1 MISLNLDKIID
12 GAQLI
17 KELVEAGIAVEKNSA
32 GNYIDPLLDADS
44 QLWLAIEAKDKT
56 KAKAI
61 LDNHIPKPAPEP
73 TVEEKL
79 ASVGLSV
86 EDLKAALGL

>member
-1 MISLNLDKIID
+1 MAKTSKEVNLSQLSAELGGKGLIANFNDLQNKIILPAD
-12 GAQLI
+12 GVVLSDKDLETAI
-17 KELVEAGIAVEKNSA
+17 ANHIAVPNA
-32 GNYIDPLLDADS
+32 
-44 QLWLAIEAKDKT
+44 
-56 KAKAI
+56 
-61 LDNHIPKPAPEP
+61 EP